1 MDKVVDVS
9 DRYSAEILNIKNKL
23 NQIEKGRIYEL
34 YELTGDKMDGYL
46 STNIEQLRESINDL
60 LYKIEFNKESIN
72 ERVSREFRK
81 FNG

>member
-23 NQIEKGRIYEL
+23 NQLEKGRIYEI
-34 YELTGDKMDGYL
+34 TGAKMDGYL

>member
-23 NQIEKGRIYEL
+23 NQLEKGRV
-34 YELTGDKMDGYL
+34 YELTGAKMDGYL

>member
-1 MDKVVDVS
+1 MNRVVDVS
-9 DRYSAEILNIKNKL
+9 DRYSDEILNIKNKL
-23 NQIEKGRIYEL
+23 NQLEKGRV
-34 YELTGDKMDGYL
+34 YELTGAKMDGYL

>member
-1 MDKVVDVS
+1 MNRVVDVS

-23 NQIEKGRIYEL
+23 NQLEKGRIYEI
-34 YELTGDKMDGYL
+34 TGAKMDGYL

>member
-23 NQIEKGRIYEL
+23 NQLEKGRV
-34 YELTGDKMDGYL
+34 YELTGAKMDGYL

-60 LYKIEFNKESIN
+60 FYKIEFNKESIN

>member
-9 DRYSAEILNIKNKL
+9 DRYSDEILNIKNKL
-23 NQIEKGRIYEL
+23 YQLEKGRV
-34 YELTGDKMDGYL
+34 YELTGAKMDGYL

>member
-23 NQIEKGRIYEL
+23 NQLEKGCI
-34 YELTGDKMDGYL
+34 YELTGAKMDGYL

>member
-23 NQIEKGRIYEL
+23 NQLEKARV
-34 YELTGDKMDGYL
+34 YELTGAKMDGYL

>member
-1 MDKVVDVS
+1 
-9 DRYSAEILNIKNKL
+9 
-23 NQIEKGRIYEL
+23 
-34 YELTGDKMDGYL
+34 MDGYL
-46 STNIEQLRESINDL
+46 STNIEQLRELINDL